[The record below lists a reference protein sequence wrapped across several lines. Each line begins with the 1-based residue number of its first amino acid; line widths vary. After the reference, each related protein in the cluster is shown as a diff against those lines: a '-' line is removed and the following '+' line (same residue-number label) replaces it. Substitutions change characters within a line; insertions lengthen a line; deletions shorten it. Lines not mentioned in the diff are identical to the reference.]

1 MPDINA
7 KMTPEMMTLGI
18 EAKRI
23 IESEAMTAVFK
34 TLREGYI
41 FAWESSEGDEAG
53 QRLRGTLWVKMQC
66 LVDLKTELRSYAER
80 AEFAEMAGQ
89 S

>member
-23 IESEAMTAVFK
+23 IESEAMVMVFV
-34 TLREGYI
+34 TLRESYI
-41 FAWESSEGDEAG
+41 AAWEASEADEAG

-66 LVDLKTELRSYAER
+66 LKDLQTELKSYAER

>member
-7 KMTPEMMTLGI
+7 QMTPEMMTLGI

-23 IESEAMTAVFK
+23 IESEAMAMVFR
-34 TLREGYI
+34 TLRESYI
-41 FAWESSEGDEAG
+41 AAWETSADDADGP
-53 QRLRGTLWVKMQC
+53 RLRGTIWVKMQC
-66 LVDLKTELRSYAER
+66 LMDLQTELKSYADR